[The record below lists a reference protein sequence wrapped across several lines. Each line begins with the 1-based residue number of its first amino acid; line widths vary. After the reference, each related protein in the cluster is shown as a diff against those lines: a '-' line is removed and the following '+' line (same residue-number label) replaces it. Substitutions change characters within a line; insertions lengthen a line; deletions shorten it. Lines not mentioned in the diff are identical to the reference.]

1 MYYKTVLVIIMV
13 LITVPIM
20 AAEESKVEAEVKSVV
35 VYPDRAKI
43 TRVVKLDLGV
53 GSHKII
59 VENLPTGAIDGTIR
73 TSASGV
79 QGKTMQG
86 ITMLGMSHSTHEHV
100 QTPNKK
106 VAKLKAELKRL
117 GQDEKQAV
125 LDRLATF
132 AGLQKFVGAL
142 SDQAAQQM
150 TGEVAAGRI
159 DVAQWGAAYTFIGEK
174 NFSLNDSIRL
184 AQQELEQINSHSH
197 SIQNDIRKLSV
208 TRSRMTKTVQVD
220 LELARAGEVEL
231 TVEYLTPGAQW
242 KPLYDARLGDISDQ
256 VQFTYYAEVIQ
267 RTGEDWTDVELT
279 LSTAQPSLGAGPGD
293 LPPWYLAV
301 GHPRQV
307 RSSVGATGQI
317 KGRLT
322 VANTGQ
328 PVIGAS
334 ILVVGSTQGAMT
346 DYQGNYRILR
356 MNPGFHKLR
365 ISHLEYV
372 TIDVTS
378 VGVMSGRVSEIN
390 RRMTPKVTDL
400 DDIIT
405 VIGTPDILDRFMV
418 DSRVNIGQ
426 EFIKRRPVMTVDNL
440 LEQVAGV
447 RTTADREVF
456 VRGGRAGKVAYTVE
470 GEPIG
475 DPLGS
480 GNYARGYLPLVSGS
494 IASSGAYPITFKIK
508 RKETVPSGDE
518 AVRVTVADWKFEG
531 ETKLIARPRNRSGAF
546 RVVKLHN
553 QDAAPLMPGPLAI
566 FAGTH
571 YLGQTQFNR
580 LITPGEEFDL
590 PFGLDNRITVERKV
604 LAFKKTLKGKKVKID
619 QTIQITLQNHGDVA
633 RTVDLEESIPI
644 SRDNRVKVKLRDL
657 SHEPEGHDE
666 QGKLTWK
673 LTLEPDAKVIVTIP
687 YRITYPRD
695 LQVSGL

>member
-1 MYYKTVLVIIMV
+1 MYCKTVLVIIMV
-13 LITVPIM
+13 LFTVPIM

-43 TRVVKLDLGV
+43 TRVVKLDLAS
-53 GSHKII
+53 GSHKVII
-59 VENLPTGAIDGTIR
+59 ENLPTGAIDGTIR

-79 QGKTMQG
+79 QG

-100 QTPNKK
+100 QSPNKK

-117 GQDEKQAV
+117 GQDQKQAV

-132 AGLQKFVGAL
+132 EGLKKFVGAL

-184 AQQELEQINSHSH
+184 AQQELEKINSHSR

-242 KPLYDARLGDISDQ
+242 KPLYDARLGDIADQ

-322 VANTGQ
+322 AANTGQ

-334 ILVVGSTQGAMT
+334 IMVVGSSQGAMT
-346 DYQGNYRILR
+346 DYKGNYRILR

-365 ISHLEYV
+365 FSHLEYE

-390 RRMTPKVTDL
+390 RRMTPKVTNL
-400 DDIIT
+400 EDIIT
-405 VIGTPDILDRFMV
+405 VIGRPDILDKFVV
-418 DSRVNIGQ
+418 DSRVMIGQ
-426 EFIKRRPVMTVDNL
+426 ETVKRRPVQAVNNL
-440 LEQVAGV
+440 LAQVAGV
-447 RTTADREVF
+447 HTTASGEVF
-456 VRGGRAGKVAYTVE
+456 VRGGRPGEVAYLVA
-470 GEPIG
+470 GVPIG
-475 DPLGS
+475 DPLGA
-480 GNYARGYLPLVSGS
+480 NPRGHLSLVSGS

-518 AVRVTVADWKFEG
+518 AVRVTVADWQFEG

-553 QDAAPLMPGPLAI
+553 QDAAPLMPGPVAI

-580 LITPGEEFDL
+580 LITPGEQFDL

-604 LAFKKTLKGKKVKID
+604 LAFKKTLKGKKVQID

-633 RTVDLEESIPI
+633 RTVGLEETIPI

-666 QGKLTWK
+666 QGKLTWN
-673 LTLEPDAKVIVTIP
+673 LTLEPDAKIIVTIP

-695 LQVSGL
+695 LQVVGL